1 MAQKMAMENEHVIA
15 DVVEATEFPEVS
27 QKYRVMSVPKIVV
40 NEKTQFVGALPEE
53 KFLKEVMKAVPGER
67 PKE

>member
-1 MAQKMAMENEHVIA
+1 MAQKMAVECEHVIA
-15 DVVEATEFPEVS
+15 DTVEATEFPQLS

-53 KFLKEVMKAVPGER
+53 RFLSEVMKGAGGG
-67 PKE
+67 KTK

>member
-1 MAQKMAMENEHVIA
+1 MAQKMAMDNENVIA
-15 DVVEATEFPEVS
+15 DVVEATEFPDMS

-53 KFLKEVMKAVPGER
+53 KFLQEVMKAVPTEEPGQ
-67 PKE
+67 

>member
-1 MAQKMAMENEHVIA
+1 MAQKMAVESEHVIA
-15 DVVEATEFPEVS
+15 DTVEATEFPQLS

-53 KFLKEVMKAVPGER
+53 RFLAEVMKGAASG
-67 PKE
+67 KAK